1 MNQQKKLEKESKKFK
16 FCKEFDSMSKIFRT
30 PQKSKQY
37 APCTK
42 KEKSFKIHR
51 IDIRKTPKH
60 KKEYY
65 NEANTEY

>member
-1 MNQQKKLEKESKKFK
+1 
-16 FCKEFDSMSKIFRT
+16 MSKIFRT